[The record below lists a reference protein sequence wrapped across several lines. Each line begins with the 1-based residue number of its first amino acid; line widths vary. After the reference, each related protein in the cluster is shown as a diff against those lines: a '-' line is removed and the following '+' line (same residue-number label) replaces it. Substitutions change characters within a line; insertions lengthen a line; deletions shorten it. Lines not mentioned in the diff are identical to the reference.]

1 VDGDQCV
8 EDLYLGV
15 AHPDRVEL
23 EGMEVVPEV
32 LSGTRDVEHDGG
44 HCVEI
49 DAAAVAA
56 VDR

>member
-1 VDGDQCV
+1 
-8 EDLYLGV
+8 
-15 AHPDRVEL
+15 
-23 EGMEVVPEV
+23 MEVVPEV